1 MPLGPPNPI
10 TPAVLWPALA
20 TAFIGL
26 GLGMTLLMFAL
37 AGGKVGIISTLSATS
52 PVLILPML
60 WLRTGQRPTGA
71 SWLGAAI
78 ACAGMALIF
87 LR

>member
-1 MPLGPPNPI
+1 M
-10 TPAVLWPALA
+10 LWPALA
-20 TAFIGL
+20 TAVIGL

-60 WLRTGQRPTGA
+60 WLRTGQRPTAA